1 MLPPELATERL
12 LAIHS
17 EIASSLDSFAQTRP
31 LKDEDPLLLGRYV
44 QLYNYVEF
52 NLRRSMEV
60 FARASVMPDKDKGK
74 SIHEASATR
83 LIPIV
88 KNGVAARPSEKSTL
102 TDTHSKLDELELR
115 RTYRNMFAHFDPR
128 AYKDEFIVFLTRSD
142 FDARQIL
149 GEP

>member
-1 MLPPELATERL
+1 
-12 LAIHS
+12 
-17 EIASSLDSFAQTRP
+17 
-31 LKDEDPLLLGRYV
+31 
-44 QLYNYVEF
+44 
-52 NLRRSMEV
+52 
-60 FARASVMPDKDKGK
+60 MPDKDKGK

-102 TDTHSKLDELELR
+102 TDSHSKLDELELR

-149 GEP
+149 GEPLGDDGVSSLLWSGRASGLYTSISSRTKNGLPRKC

>member
-12 LAIHS
+12 LAIHN

-83 LIPIV
+83 LI
-88 KNGVAARPSEKSTL
+88 L
-102 TDTHSKLDELELR
+102 LL
-115 RTYRNMFAHFDPR
+115 
-128 AYKDEFIVFLTRSD
+128 
-142 FDARQIL
+142 
-149 GEP
+149 